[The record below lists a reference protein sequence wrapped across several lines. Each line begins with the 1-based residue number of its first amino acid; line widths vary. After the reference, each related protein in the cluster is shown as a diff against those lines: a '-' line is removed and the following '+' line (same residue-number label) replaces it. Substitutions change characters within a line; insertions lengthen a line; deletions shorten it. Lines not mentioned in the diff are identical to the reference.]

1 VDISLQ
7 QLDIIDDWLE
17 KFNKRLEKMGRDIK
31 KIERRNNSM
40 QTRTINQQKLLKEL
54 ENLLV

>member
-1 VDISLQ
+1 
-7 QLDIIDDWLE
+7 
-17 KFNKRLEKMGRDIK
+17 MGRDIK